1 MATAARPRKNPAENV
16 SDIRSIEERPP
27 FPNGF
32 RFGPNQRYEIVGELG
47 SGSTA
52 HVLLARDREGER
64 LVAVKCFRRYDD
76 RPDESLRRASAE
88 AETLAKLRHEN
99 IVRMHGIDLC
109 EGTAYL
115 VLEYE
120 DGFALEDVLAGG
132 ALPLAR
138 AIDVTIQIARA
149 LEHAHAAGVLHLDVK
164 PGNVWV
170 TPDYRIKLLDFG
182 IDAELD
188 RSPSQPRSKRTLM
201 FGTPAYM
208 APEQWRLSM
217 PDERT
222 DVWALGVTLFELLTG
237 DVPFA
242 GECDHALFLCE
253 AISSSAGPPPISR
266 ELRAPR
272 SLDALL
278 QRAIAND
285 RDLRFQTVKEFRQ
298 GLEEL
303 ARDLRA
309 APPARPKTSPAQC
322 GGGEKRTAGDARK
335 HF

>member
-1 MATAARPRKNPAENV
+1 MATAARPRRDPAENV
-16 SDIRSIEERPP
+16 SDIRSFEDRPP

-32 RFGPNQRYEIVGELG
+32 RFGANERYEIVGELG

-52 HVLLARDREGER
+52 HVLLARDRQCDR
-64 LVAVKCFRRYDD
+64 LVAVKCFRGYDD
-76 RPDESLRRASAE
+76 CPDESFRRASAE
-88 AETLAKLRHEN
+88 AETLEKLCHEN
-99 IVRMHGIDLC
+99 IVRIHEIDRC
-109 EGTAYL
+109 GDTAYV

-138 AIDVTIQIARA
+138 AIDVTIQIASA
-149 LEHAHAAGVLHLDVK
+149 LEHSHAAGVLHLDVK

-170 TPDYRIKLLDFG
+170 TPDYRVKLLDFG
-182 IDAELD
+182 IDSELE
-188 RSPSQPRSKRTLM
+188 RTPSRTRAGRTLM

-208 APEQWRLSM
+208 APEQWRLSI

-253 AISSSAGPPPISR
+253 AISTSAGPPPISR
-266 ELRAPR
+266 ELGAPR

-278 QRAIAND
+278 QRALAND
-285 RDLRFQTVKEFRQ
+285 RDLRFQTMSELRRA
-298 GLEEL
+298 LEDL

-309 APPARPKTSPAQC
+309 APSARAKNSLGSAVRDW
-322 GGGEKRTAGDARK
+322 GETHRPRRA
-335 HF
+335 